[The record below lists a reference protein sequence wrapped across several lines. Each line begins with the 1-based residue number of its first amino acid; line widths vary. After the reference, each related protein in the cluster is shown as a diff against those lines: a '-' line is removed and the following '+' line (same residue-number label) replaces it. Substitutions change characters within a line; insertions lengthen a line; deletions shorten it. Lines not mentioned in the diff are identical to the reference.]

1 MKINLFY
8 LIIAAIAFLPL
19 QSVHAGGE
27 TTFGGVE
34 ADNYYHQLENAI
46 AKEEQKVKVLQDRA
60 SSRTQM
66 PMWIDKL
73 ELEQAIIMLDVKKIL
88 YNNFRNTPSMDSPII
103 RDKLLSLLNQDNI
116 SEGDLA
122 ELQSLV
128 NRERLHQIDSNQHQ
142 MEKEKG
148 ASTNQQQPSE
158 VDSINIV
165 K

>member
-8 LIIAAIAFLPL
+8 LIAASFAFLPFHP
-19 QSVHAGGE
+19 VHAGGE
-27 TTFGGVE
+27 KTFEGQE
-34 ADNYYHQLENAI
+34 ADTYYHQLENAI
-46 AKEEQKVKVLQDRA
+46 AKEEQKVKALQDKA

-73 ELEQAIIMLDVKKIL
+73 ELEQAIIMLDVKRIL
-88 YNNFRNTPSMDSPII
+88 YNNFKGTPSMDSPII

-128 NRERLHQIDSNQHQ
+128 NRERQHMIDTNQNQ
-142 MEKEKG
+142 LEKEKNA
-148 ASTNQQQPSE
+148 ASTQPAPSE
-158 VDSINIV
+158 VDTINIV